1 MTVRPAE
8 LLEQSAHATARE
20 RVLISAWRGGD
31 ADMPD
36 SPDRIAA
43 LRDATRA
50 LRSIGAPHALIG
62 GLAVGIHSG
71 VPRATLDIDVAVA
84 SATDRARII
93 ECLDRAGFRK
103 TGEFPHSVNFRHA
116 SGEPVQLAFDSAFDV
131 MIQRAEAFDV
141 AGVSIPIVRKDD
153 LIAMKERSAAD
164 PHRRRSKA
172 LRDQADLALLRGDV
186 PDPDEGW

>member
-20 RVLISAWRGGD
+20 RALISAWRGGD

-50 LRSIGAPHALIG
+50 LRSIGAPHALIY

-103 TGEFPHSVNFRHA
+103 SGEFPHSVNFRHA
-116 SGEPVQLAFDSAFDV
+116 SGEPVQLAFDS
-131 MIQRAEAFDV
+131 AFDV

-164 PHRRRSKA
+164 PRRRLSKA
-172 LRDQADLALLRGDV
+172 LGDQADLALLRGDV